1 MVYLAEMPA
10 DAREALL
17 EQPLPEFTE
26 TPWTAP
32 RPLPQCRV
40 AIISTAGLHRADDT
54 PFRGGAGDYRIL
66 PGDGKLAD
74 LRMSHVSTNF
84 DRLGFQHDVN
94 TVFPLDRLR
103 EFERDGVIGS
113 VAKYHYSFMGATPP
127 AGMEANAREL
137 AGVLK
142 GDGVDAVLLM
152 GV

>member
-1 MVYLAEMPA
+1 MVTLAEMPA
-10 DAREALL
+10 DVRDTLL
-17 EQPLPEFTE
+17 EQPLPEFAA

-32 RPLPQCRV
+32 RPLAQSRV
-40 AIISTAGLHRADDT
+40 AIVSTAGLHRHDDT
-54 PFRGGAGDYRIL
+54 PFRGGASDYRII
-66 PGDGKLAD
+66 PGDISLAD
-74 LRMSHVSTNF
+74 LRLSHVSTNF
-84 DRLGFQHDVN
+84 DRLGFQQDVN

-103 EFERDGVIGS
+103 ELARDGVIGS

-142 GDGVDAVLLM
+142 GDKVDAVLLM

>member
-1 MVYLAEMPA
+1 MVTLAEMPA
-10 DAREALL
+10 DVRDTLL
-17 EQPLPEFTE
+17 EQPLPEFAA

-32 RPLPQCRV
+32 RPLAQTRV
-40 AIISTAGLHRADDT
+40 AIVSTAGLHRHDDM
-54 PFRGGAGDYRIL
+54 PFRGGAGDYRII
-66 PGDGKLAD
+66 PGDISLAD
-74 LRMSHVSTNF
+74 LRLSHVSTNF
-84 DRLGFQHDVN
+84 DRLGFQQDVN

-103 EFERDGVIGS
+103 ELARDGVIGS

-142 GDGVDAVLLM
+142 GDKVDTVLLM

>member
-10 DAREALL
+10 DARETLL
-17 EQPLPEFTE
+17 GQPLPEFAD

-32 RPLPQCRV
+32 RPLTQCRV

-66 PGDGKLAD
+66 PGDCNPAE

-84 DRLGFQHDVN
+84 DRLGFQYDVN

-103 EFERDGVIGS
+103 ELERDGVIGS
-113 VAKYHYSFMGATPP
+113 VAKHHYSFMGATPP
-127 AGMEANAREL
+127 AAMEANAREL
-137 AGVLK
+137 AGVLN
-142 GDGVDAVLLM
+142 GDRVDVVLLM